1 MLWEHEIVGSSPA
14 IPTINLVFMKTK
26 LRFFKQDNKW
36 YADVPNHTLEE
47 NEMVMDADTALDLI
61 ANNKNEVI
69 LTLSN
74 EDNKHSM
81 LTMTIKEHDSEGA
94 YYTISGFLYNKFL
107 DLFDLDSSSVAFDIT
122 NEVWVCNVTHDVFDT
137 YPNNIYVLNVK

>member
-14 IPTINLVFMKTK
+14 IPTINLVFMETK

-36 YADVPNHTLEE
+36 YVDVPNHTLEE
-47 NEMVMDADTALDLI
+47 NEMVADTVLDLI
-61 ANNKNEVI
+61 ADNKDEVI
-69 LTLSN
+69 LTLSD
-74 EDNKHSM
+74 EDDKHSM

-107 DLFDLDSSSVAFDIT
+107 DLFDLESSSVAFDIT
-122 NEVWVCNVTHDVFDT
+122 NEVWVCNVTHDIFGT